1 MTAGRA
7 MAVVRVV
14 YHQVEVALWAALTAF
29 VLWFALFVAPKL
41 PALQAAAER
50 SRIEQ
55 IAQEDETYCAKWR
68 MGPESAMHYQCL
80 TDLEAL
86 RAEIE
91 NQRAAEL
98 LF

>member
-1 MTAGRA
+1 MTSGRA
-7 MAVVRVV
+7 MAVVRIV
-14 YHQVEVALWAALTAF
+14 YHQVEMVLWAALTAF
-29 VLWFALFVAPKL
+29 VLWFAVFVAPKL

-50 SRIEQ
+50 SQIEQ
-55 IAQEDETYCAKWR
+55 IVHENETYCARWH
-68 MGPESAMHYQCL
+68 MGPDTAMHNQCL

-91 NQRAAEL
+91 NQRAAEF

>member
-1 MTAGRA
+1 MTRGRA
-7 MAVVRVV
+7 LTVVRAV

-29 VLWFALFVAPKL
+29 LLWFALFVAPKV

-50 SRIEQ
+50 SRIGQ
-55 IAQEDETYCAKWR
+55 IAHEDETYCAKWR
-68 MGPESAMHYQCL
+68 MGPETAMHNQCL
-80 TDLEAL
+80 ADLEAL